1 MTELEAELQEV
12 RRRSQHYYHALSSVR
27 DLIGQLG
34 AEGAVVTSDLSKQIK
49 HWLEHIESIEG
60 LHTIKKIFS
69 LFILIPNLRGNH
81 PIVCSGKPTVGTWP

>member
-1 MTELEAELQEV
+1 MTELEAELQEA

-34 AEGAVVTSDLSKQIK
+34 TEGAVVTSDLSKQIK

-60 LHTIKKIFS
+60 E
-69 LFILIPNLRGNH
+69 
-81 PIVCSGKPTVGTWP
+81 VCK

>member
-1 MTELEAELQEV
+1 MTELEAELQEA

-34 AEGAVVTSDLSKQIK
+34 TEGAVVTSDLSKQIK

-60 LHTIKKIFS
+60 LHMSKKNIQLVIFYY
-69 LFILIPNLRGNH
+69 
-81 PIVCSGKPTVGTWP
+81 